1 MEVKGYK
8 NILNL
13 PDFQKK
19 SYPAIK
25 PETRQRIRGKIMA
38 CARLFF
44 FKAVTQKKGV
54 VNPERHDTRVN
65 NQREKN
71 GPDPVEG
78 TFFAQ
83 ERTNR
88 LILPAAS

>member
-1 MEVKGYK
+1 LPIKILYKKLHIKQCRVVAPVEVKGYK

-44 FKAVTQKKGV
+44 F
-54 VNPERHDTRVN
+54 
-65 NQREKN
+65 
-71 GPDPVEG
+71 
-78 TFFAQ
+78 
-83 ERTNR
+83 
-88 LILPAAS
+88 